1 MTEDFRI
8 AADEANRKLIGNL
21 KKLSLNMLA
30 TWRNM
35 RESLDYAK
43 RYKLRP
49 RLTGNYN
56 QEV

>member
-49 RLTGNYN
+49 KLRG
-56 QEV
+56 E